1 MNLLEDIL
9 GQNFLDPRMA
19 SVRKDNSKTLAEWN
33 TDVKTYNCFC
43 DLCIAIDVNNG
54 ISIKD
59 TITEFGVL
67 QFCIITRKT
76 TNWFYTTQ

>member
-1 MNLLEDIL
+1 MTCFLHQYTFAICALPNIL
-9 GQNFLDPRMA
+9 
-19 SVRKDNSKTLAEWN
+19 V
-33 TDVKTYNCFC
+33 VY
-43 DLCIAIDVNNG
+43 VYNG

-59 TITEFGVL
+59 AITELGVL